1 MLSLDSQLVTIKS
14 NIDCNSLAFNEL
26 QRLFGGIF
34 TFMYFRGNPR
44 NSVLLSTYPCGNLIG
59 TVTPIYRLDT
69 RKEACREYGKNS
81 GEKEITRKSNRIARK
96 EIEAKGEANWSNRRN
111 N

>member
-1 MLSLDSQLVTIKS
+1 MEGFSPLCILEAIRETLSYYLHKKL
-14 NIDCNSLAFNEL
+14 
-26 QRLFGGIF
+26 
-34 TFMYFRGNPR
+34 
-44 NSVLLSTYPCGNLIG
+44 YPCGNLIG
-59 TVTPIYRLDT
+59 TVTPIYRLDS

-96 EIEAKGEANWSNRRN
+96 EIEAKEEANWSNRRN